1 VTLMAATTTGKDEP
15 PFAASLASWELPR
28 NALTTM
34 LTVAP
39 APVHHCSCGL
49 GFITLADLDE
59 HLDRCGDDTDAHVQM
74 ALRRAELLARGLRRV
89 RRERGLTMRDM
100 ADRLGM
106 DVSTISRIEADR
118 RGVTRWKPAH
128 VAMDLGVPVEELLRA
143 CPACCYA
150 PPEGFECRRCGTA
163 R

>member
-1 VTLMAATTTGKDEP
+1 MDR
-15 PFAASLASWELPR
+15 AASLTSCDLPA
-28 NALTTM
+28 NALTTT
-34 LTVAP
+34 LTVVS
-39 APVHHCSCGL
+39 APVHHCSCGRGFFKL
-49 GFITLADLDE
+49 GALDD
-59 HLDRCGDDTDAHVQM
+59 HLEVWGDDTDAHVQM
-74 ALRRAELLARGLRRV
+74 ALKRPELLAYGLRRI
-89 RRERGLTMRDM
+89 RRELGLTMRDM

-128 VAMDLGVPVEELLRA
+128 VAMDLGVPLEELLRA
-143 CPACCYA
+143 CPVCCYA